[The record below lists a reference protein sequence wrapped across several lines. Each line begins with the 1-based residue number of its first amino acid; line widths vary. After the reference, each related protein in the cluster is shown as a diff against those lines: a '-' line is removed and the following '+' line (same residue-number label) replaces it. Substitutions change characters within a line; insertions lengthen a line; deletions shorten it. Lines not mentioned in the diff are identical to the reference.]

1 MQQCPN
7 DCSPSNT
14 SFVAEW
20 QGIVILSVMGIS
32 INGFAH
38 PAINTE
44 IISVNKMTCFD
55 IVDDIIS
62 YQYVEFKYF

>member
-7 DCSPSNT
+7 DCSASNT
-14 SFVAEW
+14 SSIAEW

-38 PAINTE
+38 PAISSE
-44 IISVNKMTCFD
+44 LISIDKMTFFD
-55 IVDDIIS
+55 IVDEIIS
-62 YQYVEFKYF
+62 